1 MKRYYSQFPAVVI
14 LILDPNLK
22 GLWIFASLLSLLFG
36 STGLGFLTST
46 TLTITPP
53 FSISPDHILNLTF
66 SKPGTLGSNL
76 ELKLEKLSKR
86 PSVIKSLK
94 IMEQDIAANRHKVK
108 PGLNPMSYQHNKL
121 ISELFREAKV
131 KAWARMKANP
141 NVIRLIEAARQ
152 QQIADNLRTEDP
164 EKSRSAYDE
173 ATELLNMVN
182 R

>member
-1 MKRYYSQFPAVVI
+1 
-14 LILDPNLK
+14 
-22 GLWIFASLLSLLFG
+22 
-36 STGLGFLTST
+36 
-46 TLTITPP
+46 
-53 FSISPDHILNLTF
+53 
-66 SKPGTLGSNL
+66 
-76 ELKLEKLSKR
+76 
-86 PSVIKSLK
+86 
-94 IMEQDIAANRHKVK
+94 
-108 PGLNPMSYQHNKL
+108 MSYQHNKL